1 MFEKEIWK
9 PISGYEGLYEVSSYG
24 RVRSVSRI
32 VKCRGIGMR
41 KLKGKMRPAQKR
53 GNGYL
58 FVSLCK
64 NRKHKM
70 HSIHRLV
77 AEAFIPNPDNLPY
90 VNHKDETKTNNNVDN
105 LEWCTASY
113 NATYGTSKLRA
124 SDKRA
129 KPVAIIMYGREIAR
143 FRCARDAEHLTGINH
158 CNISQCANG
167 KIKTAGGYQ
176 WKFV

>member
-1 MFEKEIWK
+1 MYEQEVWK
-9 PISGYEGLYEVSSYG
+9 QVVGYEGYYEVSDHG
-24 RVRSVSRI
+24 RVRSVDRT

-41 KLKGKMRPAQKR
+41 SLESKMRPAQKR
-53 GNGYL
+53 ANGYL

-64 NRKHKM
+64 NGTHKM
-70 HSIHRLV
+70 LSIHRLV

-158 CNISQCANG
+158 CNISQ
-167 KIKTAGGYQ
+167 
-176 WKFV
+176 